1 MEDLNYVVFE
11 VKYFWNSRVKKDGDS
26 TNLI

>member
-11 VKYFWNSRVKKDGDS
+11 VKDFWNSWVKKDGDS

>member
-11 VKYFWNSRVKKDGDS
+11 VNYFWNSWVKKDGDS
-26 TNLI
+26 TNPI